1 MYFVLSR
8 LGEPLR
14 NCEQGNGII
23 QSMFY
28 DHPIFSM
35 EDDMLGVVEEA
46 RKLCR
51 IHCSAQVSHVS
62 ALHGGGRN
70 GDAEEVERSD
80 QS

>member
-1 MYFVLSR
+1 
-8 LGEPLR
+8 
-14 NCEQGNGII
+14 
-23 QSMFY
+23 MFY

-35 EDDMLGVVEEA
+35 EDMLGVVEEA

-51 IHCSAQVSHVS
+51 IRCSAQVSHVG